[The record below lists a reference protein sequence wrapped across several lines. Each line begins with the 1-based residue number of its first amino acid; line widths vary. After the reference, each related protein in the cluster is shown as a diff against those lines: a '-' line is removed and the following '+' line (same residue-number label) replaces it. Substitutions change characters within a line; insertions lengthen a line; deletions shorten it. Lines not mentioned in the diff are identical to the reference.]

1 MPQDIL
7 AQTAPRRTVSGANNP
22 LTPFK
27 PKHHISILGVIITII
42 LAIVLVVLGERIL
55 FDLNRVVNPAVKST
69 SASQDYYGS
78 QDIYG
83 SDYRSS
89 LKSESSGLSNTVVY
103 YKEQDKGKYMAYKT
117 IIHAAVIIPIFLLM
131 FLLYYLINIK
141 GNQEEMK
148 IVMWGY
154 MVFAIWMMFHL
165 IIDIVRY
172 VSEEYKNAAIYII
185 LGVLVLVL
193 TPLAIFIQKK
203 VSEKHASQ

>member
-22 LTPFK
+22 LAPFK
-27 PKHHISILGVIITII
+27 PKHHISVLGVIITVI

-69 SASQDYYGS
+69 SAS

-141 GNQEEMK
+141 GSREEMK

-154 MVFAIWMMFHL
+154 MVFAIWMMLHL
-165 IIDIVRY
+165 IIDIIRY
-172 VSEEYKNAAIYII
+172 VAEEYKNAAIYII

>member
-7 AQTAPRRTVSGANNP
+7 AQTAPKRIVSSASNP
-22 LTPFK
+22 SAPLK
-27 PKHHISILGVIITII
+27 SKHHISVLGVIITII

-55 FDLNRVVNPAVKST
+55 FDLNRVANPAIKST
-69 SASQDYYGS
+69 SATNDYYGS
-78 QDIYG
+78 N
-83 SDYRSS
+83 YRSG
-89 LKSESSGLSNTVVY
+89 LASERSGLSNAVVY
-103 YKEQDKGKYMAYKT
+103 FEQQDKGKYMAYKT

-141 GNQEEMK
+141 GTQEEMK

-154 MVFAIWMMFHL
+154 MVFAIWMMLHL
-165 IIDIVRY
+165 IINIIRY

-203 VSEKHASQ
+203 VSEKHAS